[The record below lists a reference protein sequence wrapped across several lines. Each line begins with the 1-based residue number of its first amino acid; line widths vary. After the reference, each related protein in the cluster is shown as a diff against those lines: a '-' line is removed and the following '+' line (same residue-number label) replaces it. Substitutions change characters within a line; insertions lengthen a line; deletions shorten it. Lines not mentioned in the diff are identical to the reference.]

1 MLCELC
7 QCEDV
12 HSFHH
17 PIPRTLHTNSWFKRR
32 FTRQEMQH
40 GIEVCKS
47 CHSAIHH
54 MIPDEKEL
62 GRHFSTLEQLR
73 AHPEIAQY
81 VRWKR
86 KRRRVK

>member
-1 MLCELC
+1 
-7 QCEDV
+7 
-12 HSFHH
+12 
-17 PIPRTLHTNSWFKRR
+17 
-32 FTRQEMQH
+32 MQH

-62 GRHFSTLEQLR
+62 GRHYSTLEQLR
-73 AHPEIAQY
+73 AHPEIAKY

-86 KRRRVK
+86 KRRRAE